1 MNTAEVRASET
12 PPEPPPP
19 PLEALL
25 HVVQGDDS
33 EALAGADTLLFTII
47 LDIKDSAVRLGGG
60 SCTWQDV
67 REIVSG

>member
-1 MNTAEVRASET
+1 MLCRET
-12 PPEPPPP
+12 TPR
-19 PLEALL
+19 
-25 HVVQGDDS
+25 
-33 EALAGADTLLFTII
+33 ALAGADTLLFTII